1 MVQGAEFFCIFQQQK
16 MKSTLGAVFFFLSS
30 QSPEGHVNF
39 FSGGVKIFFFAY
51 FFFHFSTFLVKKKF
65 RKRLF
70 FLI

>member
-1 MVQGAEFFCIFQQQK
+1 

-51 FFFHFSTFLVKKKF
+51 FFFHFSTFLVKKNF
-65 RKRLF
+65 GNVL